1 MIPDGLSN
9 DVAKII
15 CLSYQGGE
23 VTDAQL
29 AKIVEKGK
37 ITTRDAELI
46 KSCIIN

>member
-9 DVAKII
+9 DVAKIFCI
-15 CLSYQGGE
+15 SYQGGE

-37 ITTRDAELI
+37 ITAHDADLI
-46 KSCIIN
+46 KSCITN